1 MTTQVQKFADQ
12 VVAAAKRA
20 VTSMQV
26 PTVVWGKVTAI
37 SNGTVSFSPQGSAV
51 SLAGIGYLDGY
62 TPTVGDTVVAHKT
75 GTDLFILGKRH
86 T

>member
-1 MTTQVQKFADQ
+1 
-12 VVAAAKRA
+12 
-20 VTSMQV
+20 
-26 PTVVWGKVTAI
+26 
-37 SNGTVSFSPQGSAV
+37 VSFAPQGSTV

-62 TPTVGDTVVAHKT
+62 TPTVGDTVVAHKV